1 MSEKAERLQRVLE
14 ALLEDASADLEM
26 AQLGA
31 NVGNRLAAFHVQQA
45 AEKLVKALRA
55 QHGLPLTASH
65 DIEELIEGNPDKKLA
80 PIPRGAPARPELL
93 ALSRLTEYATA
104 YRYPTPSGR
113 RREVPLPHLKADIE
127 SVAEVLT
134 KLREDLLHA

>member
-1 MSEKAERLQRVLE
+1 MSETDERRLQVLE
-14 ALLEDASADLEM
+14 ALLEDAAADLEM

-55 QHGLPLTASH
+55 RHSLPLTASH
-65 DIEELIEGNPDKKLA
+65 DIEELIEGNPDKRLA
-80 PIPRGAPARPELL
+80 SIPRNAPARSELL
-93 ALSRLTEYATA
+93 GLSRLTEYATA

-113 RREVPLPHLKADIE
+113 RKEVPVQRLRADIE
-127 SVAEVLT
+127 SVGELLT
-134 KLREDLLHA
+134 KLRKELLPA